1 MDIVT
6 ECNVDVMAEMW
17 ANSDFTQNLPDPYDC
32 LN

>member
-17 ANSDFTQNLPDPYDC
+17 ATSDFTAELPDAYSC
-32 LN
+32 LE